1 MTLTLTTTSVEQTRT
16 LGTALA
22 SLLVPGVVVV
32 AAGGLGA
39 GKTAM
44 AQGLASGLGVT
55 DRVTSPTFTLLA
67 SHDAHNERGI
77 RTMLHADLYRAHS
90 GEEVDDLAIGEM
102 VESGAVCFVE
112 WGDRA
117 PDVFGSERVFVTI
130 TQGQDQDERTISIA
144 NHSTV
149 ITDQDLH
156 RVLGAW
162 VR

>member
-55 DRVTSPTFTLLA
+55 DRVTSPTFKLLA

>member
-1 MTLTLTTTSVEQTRT
+1 MTLTLTTTSVEQTRA

>member
-1 MTLTLTTTSVEQTRT
+1 M
-16 LGTALA
+16 
-22 SLLVPGVVVV
+22 VV

>member
-1 MTLTLTTTSVEQTRT
+1 MTLTLTTTSVEQTRA

-22 SLLVPGVVVV
+22 SLLAPGVVVV

-67 SHDAHNERGI
+67 THDAHNERGI

-156 RVLGAW
+156 RVLGTW